1 MPGPTGGVA
10 KWDTAGPG
18 LGKVFLKEEMP
29 AQRMDGSSTQT
40 DGRGREWRGQMGT
53 MGGRGGHAQASL
65 DKWVAILA

>member
-18 LGKVFLKEEMP
+18 AWERVFLKEEMP

-40 DGRGREWRGQMGT
+40 DGRGGEWMNGEFGADRCKLLYI
-53 MGGRGGHAQASL
+53 GG
-65 DKWVAILA
+65 